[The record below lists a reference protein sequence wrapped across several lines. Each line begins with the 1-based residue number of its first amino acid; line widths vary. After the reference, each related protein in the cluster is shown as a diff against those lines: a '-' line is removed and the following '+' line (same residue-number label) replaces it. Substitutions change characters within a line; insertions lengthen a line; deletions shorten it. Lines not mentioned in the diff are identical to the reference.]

1 MKKKTTI
8 GGVPPKPA
16 KNTTGATN
24 RTSGYLNPNAAG
36 NKKAA
41 PKTTVTKSG
50 RKITVSASTSGGS
63 GANSGKSLKFGGIG
77 QSTKVVPSKPQP
89 TAKKK
94 PMSTAL
100 KSKVQ
105 GAMAESRAARGNL
118 YVVQEAKKLGNL
130 QGPGVAAKKLKE
142 ANQRVLD
149 TGRTASR
156 AQNILNRAKKK

>member
-36 NKKAA
+36 NKKPA

-50 RKITVSASTSGGS
+50 MKISITGTTSGG
-63 GANSGKSLKFGGIG
+63 GTNRGKSFKPGSMATSSKL
-77 QSTKVVPSKPQP
+77 VPSKPQP

-94 PMSTAL
+94 PMSAAL
-100 KSKVQ
+100 KSKVE
-105 GAMAESRAARGNL
+105 GAMKEFSYARGNL
-118 YVVQEAKKLGNL
+118 YLYQEAKKLGNL
-130 QGPGVAAKKLKE
+130 QGPGVAAKRLKE

-149 TGRTASR
+149 RGRTASR
-156 AQNILNRAKKK
+156 AANILSKAKKK

>member
-36 NKKAA
+36 NKKVAPKKSTIKITGSAKAA
-41 PKTTVTKSG
+41 PVEVKKTFKPGSM
-50 RKITVSASTSGGS
+50 ITSS
-63 GANSGKSLKFGGIG
+63 KL
-77 QSTKVVPSKPQP
+77 VPSKPQP

-94 PMSTAL
+94 PMSAAL
-100 KSKVQ
+100 KSKVE
-105 GAMAESRAARGNL
+105 GAMKEFSYARGNL
-118 YVVQEAKKLGNL
+118 YLYQEAKKLGNL
-130 QGPGVAAKKLKE
+130 KGPGVAAKRLKE

-149 TGRTASR
+149 RGRTASR
-156 AQNILNRAKKK
+156 AANILSKAKKK

>member
-8 GGVPPKPA
+8 GGAAPKPA

-36 NKKAA
+36 NKKPA

-50 RKITVSASTSGGS
+50 MKISITGTASGDDT
-63 GANSGKSLKFGGIG
+63 NRGKSFKPGGIAT
-77 QSTKVVPSKPQP
+77 SSKLVPSKPQP

-100 KSKVQ
+100 KSKVE

-118 YVVQEAKKLGNL
+118 YLYQDAKKLGNIK
-130 QGPGVAAKKLKE
+130 PASYAAKKIKE

-149 TGRTASR
+149 RGKTASR
-156 AQNILNRAKKK
+156 AANILSKAKKK